1 MVGLGF
7 RGLGISGLGLKPPK
21 AGSPIPLMYRRCLTK
36 SYFGARCNSVYIPL
50 IQGYWA
56 VKE

>member
-21 AGSPIPLMYRRCLTK
+21 TGSPIPFLYVQKMPYK
-36 SYFGARCNSVYIPL
+36 NIFWSKV
-50 IQGYWA
+50 
-56 VKE
+56 